1 MLLHAGAPLKSCK
14 RILNEDGNAPS
25 GLYRISP
32 CGVEFTVYCNMKD
45 NGGGWTVIQQ
55 RLDNSTDFYRNWE
68 DYSEGFGNFET
79 NFWLGLDKIHCLT
92 HTEQCKLLVTM
103 SSFDGEM
110 VKSLYNHF
118 TVGDSNSGYKLN
130 IHGYNSSSS
139 NAGDGFKIHNGQ
151 KFTTRDQDNDK
162 LQGENCAIKYH
173 GAWWYNDCYASNLN
187 GRYYNKGI
195 TEIADG
201 IMWRTFT
208 GFMYSAKNASMAIQ
222 CTTTL

>member
-1 MLLHAGAPLKSCK
+1 M
-14 RILNEDGNAPS
+14 
-25 GLYRISP
+25 
-32 CGVEFTVYCNMKD
+32 
-45 NGGGWTVIQQ
+45 IQQ
-55 RLDNSTDFYRNWE
+55 RVDNSTNFYRNWE
-68 DYSEGFGNFET
+68 DYSEGFGNFDT

-118 TVGDSNSGYKLN
+118 TVEDRNSGYKLN

-151 KFTTRDQDNDK
+151 KFTTRDQDNDR
-162 LQGENCAIKYH
+162 LRGENCAIKYH